1 MLLGRLHL
9 FVLPVTRGDMR
20 YVLHWLVMAGIIVS
34 LMPLDM
40 PVAAQSP
47 TASVSIE
54 CDELIP
60 IEVSPGLS
68 GIGTVTCTV
77 SNPTVYQEKI
87 DITVNASNLAH
98 SAPGSVTVGPGED
111 LDFQVTYR
119 AEENML
125 KQAIT
130 SIVNA
135 QVVEMNGAPPPNVA
149 EDDSSIMIDILQFGK
164 CDVQLTEAYVEFNV
178 NVVFD
183 VKLKLFN
190 LGNGND
196 MIKIGI
202 EDYSLDMLE
211 EAGFV
216 ISFPMNSVNMDPQ
229 GAPEIVFFNLKTPS
243 TSSSSAVLENGFL
256 TEYFTIDIYAMSDYE
271 CKNSGCEKSSVTL
284 TLKLLE
290 SPTEEPQSEESE
302 VGLDVKSDQTMLY
315 ASGGGVILLLI
326 FGLFFFRK
334 S

>member
-1 MLLGRLHL
+1 
-9 FVLPVTRGDMR
+9 MR
-20 YVLHWLVMAGIIVS
+20 YILHWLVILGIVVS
-34 LMPLDM
+34 LISVSI
-40 PVAAQSP
+40 PVVAQSP

-68 GIGTVTCTV
+68 GIGTATCTV
-77 SNPTVYQEKI
+77 SNPTIYQEKI

-111 LDFQVTYR
+111 VDFQVTYR

-135 QVVEMNGAPPPNVA
+135 QVVEMNGAPPPNIA
-149 EDDSSIMIDILQFGK
+149 EDESSIMIDILQFGK
-164 CDVQLTEAYVEFNV
+164 CDVQLNEAYVELDV
-178 NVVFD
+178 NVVSD

-190 LGNGND
+190 HGNGND

-202 EDYSLDMLE
+202 EDYSQDMLDN
-211 EAGFV
+211 AGFV

-243 TSSSSAVLENGFL
+243 TSSNSAVLENDFL

-290 SPTEEPQSEESE
+290 YQTEEPQSEESD
-302 VGLDVKSDQTMLY
+302 VVLDVKSDQTMLY

-326 FGLFFFRK
+326 FGLLFFRK